1 MTRTAAVIGMVGL
14 ASALTVHG
22 AGSDVELEPMKPNLR
37 DLPSL
42 QRGMTLYVNYCLGC
56 HSLKFQRYE
65 RTADDL
71 GIPHDLALRNLVFPG
86 RARPAGMDGTAI
98 GDLMQTS
105 MPLERAKVWFGKP
118 PPDLTM
124 VDRVRGTAWIYS
136 MLKGFYVDP
145 QRPFGFNNR
154 VYENIGMPHVLVGLQ
169 GIPRLVPRRPK
180 SVDILDGLDAIVS
193 KRPDGD
199 YVTDVTAV
207 DELPDGSDP
216 VIRADLADLEV
227 DPGTGSMTA
236 EQFDQAAYDIAN
248 FLHYVGDPGRL
259 ERHRIGVWVLVFL
272 AGLFVLATLLN
283 REYRKDL
290 H

>member
-1 MTRTAAVIGMVGL
+1 MTKAAAVAGMVGL
-14 ASALTVHG
+14 VVALTARG
-22 AGSDVELEPMKPNLR
+22 AGSDVELEPMKPDLG

-98 GDLMQTS
+98 GDLMHTS
-105 MPLERAKVWFGKP
+105 MPQERAKQWFGKP

-124 VDRVRGTAWIYS
+124 VDRVRGTAWVYS

-145 QRPFGFNNR
+145 GRPFGFNNR
-154 VYENIGMPHVLVGLQ
+154 VYENIGMPHVLAGLQ
-169 GIPRLVPRRPK
+169 GIPRLVPKGSK
-180 SVDILDGLDAIVS
+180 SVDILDGADEIIR
-193 KRPDGD
+193 KRPDGE
-199 YVTDVTAV
+199 YVTDVTAA
-207 DELPDGSDP
+207 DELPDGADP
-216 VIRADLADLEV
+216 VIREVLADLEV

-236 EQFDQAAYDIAN
+236 EEFDQAAYDIAN
-248 FLHYVGDPGRL
+248 FLHYVGDPGRQ
-259 ERHRIGVWVLVFL
+259 ERHRLGVWVLVFL

-283 REYRKDL
+283 REYSKDV